1 MNPHRAGRSSHL
13 LPCLGAALAAALLSG
28 CASHTVSRY
37 VPGAFPGEPRAAR
50 ESECFRFDDDM
61 GDVVPLPL
69 DDGEFRH
76 YRLEAL
82 SFPSSGDNGQDG
94 GLVEARYYRSKLPG
108 RKPLVIV
115 LPVWGGSGYAPRSV
129 AGHLLRSSE
138 GAWNVLR
145 VMGPKPLLD
154 WEVILQAA
162 DEEDYVRRWKRVV
175 DRDRATVVDILRVF
189 RWAQSRPELDG
200 TRVGLVGFSHSAL
213 LAALAAAQE
222 PRLAAAVLVMGGAR
236 PQSIMA
242 YCHYSG
248 IAAVRRMALERF
260 GWSQEEYEARLRDVF
275 GCLDPALYEGRVDP
289 SRVLYFDAGR
299 DRCFPAE
306 AREDLWLAF
315 GRPERVT
322 FPYGHEASFLS
333 MTPLGLNWMRHR
345 IGEFV
350 GGAFARP
357 ITPTPLDSASS
368 GAASEGSDGASLR

>member
-1 MNPHRAGRSSHL
+1 VNSDIRRKTISLRIHL
-13 LPCLGAALAAALLSG
+13 GAGAALALLLG
-28 CASHTVSRY
+28 CASHTVARFD
-37 VPGAFPGEPRAAR
+37 PGRAEAPLR
-50 ESECFRFDDDM
+50 ATSVAECFRFEDDM
-61 GDVVPLPL
+61 GAVVPFPL

-145 VMGPKPLLD
+145 VLGPKPLLD
-154 WEVILQAA
+154 WDVILQAA
-162 DEEDYVRRWKRVV
+162 DEVDYVRRWKLVV
-175 DRDRATVVDILRVF
+175 DRDRATVVDILRIF
-189 RWAQSRPELDG
+189 RWAQSQPELDG

-236 PQSIMA
+236 PHAIMSR
-242 YCHYSG
+242 CHYSG

-260 GWSQEEYEARLRDVF
+260 GWSQEEYEARLREVF

-289 SRVLYFDAGR
+289 SRVLYFDAGK
-299 DRCFPAE
+299 DRCFPTE

-345 IGEFV
+345 IEEFV
-350 GGAFARP
+350 EGAFARP
-357 ITPTPLDSASS
+357 TSPATLDAASS
-368 GAASEGSDGASLR
+368 GTAAGGAG